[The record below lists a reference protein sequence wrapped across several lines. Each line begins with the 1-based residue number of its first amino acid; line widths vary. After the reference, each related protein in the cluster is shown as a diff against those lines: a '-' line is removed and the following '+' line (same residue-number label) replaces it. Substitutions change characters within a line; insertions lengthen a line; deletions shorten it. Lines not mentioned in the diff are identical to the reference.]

1 MYDQL
6 TSSCLRS
13 PKALIET
20 KLTSFISYGLHSKFF
35 LIGLFMS
42 LNSMDQKVIQSS
54 KIICLSVLPLM
65 FEDEKFRETIES
77 MICEHEDLEGLI

>member
-1 MYDQL
+1 
-6 TSSCLRS
+6 
-13 PKALIET
+13 
-20 KLTSFISYGLHSKFF
+20 
-35 LIGLFMS
+35 MS

-77 MICEHEDLEGLI
+77 MICEHENLESLI